1 MSRNASGTYTLP
13 TGNPVVS
20 GTDITVTWGN
30 NTMNDIATEMTDSL
44 SRSGKGGMLAP
55 LTFVDGSVT
64 VPGISWVS
72 DANTG
77 FYRIGA
83 DNMAMTAGGVQIVDY
98 ANNAF
103 TFSGTTDTAATGPI
117 FSIFR
122 NSASPADAD
131 LIGDLRFDGED
142 SAGNKTTY
150 ASVSSQIDDVTNATE
165 DGTLLVKTMT
175 AGTLTTQLDI
185 SSALVNITPATTIA
199 GLTTIASL
207 KGTGAVTITDILDED
222 NMASNSATKL
232 ATQQSIKAYVDSSV
246 GAYDTL
252 SEVLANG
259 NTSGSTDLVMISGQK
274 ITTNTID
281 ETTSASGVTIDSVLV
296 KDSTVK
302 AGTLT
307 IGAGSITDSSGA
319 ITFGNENLTTT
330 GNLDAN
336 GVEFDSL
343 SGTGAVAITDIK
355 DEDNM
360 ASNSAT
366 MLATQQSIKSYVDAQ
381 VGTVDTLSEVL
392 AIGNTTGGTDVS
404 VSTDDKVQF
413 RDAAIYIN
421 SSTDGQ
427 LDIVADTEIQIAATT
442 IDINGAVALN
452 GALTGITDITASGVI
467 TGGTVEATTDT
478 AAGDNAAMGYTA
490 AEGLILTGQGSSSDV
505 TIKNDADA
513 TVMSIA
519 TGTTNTTFAGDVDI
533 GGDADTGLTLVGAN
547 NLGIQTGG
555 TTRFNVD
562 SIGKAIFT
570 NRMVGNDGSAALP
583 AFGFTSDANTGM
595 YRVGSDSLGFSTG
608 STNRLTIDSTGDATF
623 SGDINFSG
631 ATPNIILDAD
641 NDRLVVSGGDATSSG
656 ANIIFYGDNHAS
668 NADKMIFRNSST
680 TALTI
685 NASQNATFAGDVI
698 INAAVAQRSGFS
710 NELQISGGAPTIS
723 LSDSGYSTH
732 NHFISVDRQFFA
744 IGRMDNGTGANPAE
758 YLQFDATSN
767 NATFAGEIR
776 ADYASANIIAEF
788 GGTGETGQIGFS
800 FTGTDVGGLDY
811 AYNTRTTVG
820 MRAWTPNSYPITI
833 DAGGGSSSS
842 NKIFFKTNTSTTA
855 LTISS
860 TDTATFAGAIS
871 KASGSFKIPHPLPE
885 LNETHNLVHSFVE
898 SPRAENLYSGMATL
912 VDGTASVNIDTHS
925 GMTEGTFEALNTL
938 LTHSSSNESGYSPVK
953 CSVVNNVIT
962 INCQDATSTDKVYW
976 EVRGERKD
984 AHMLDTEWTD
994 DEGHVIVEPEVP
1006 SAATGEVFTPAIEEV
1021 TTERQVMETVET
1033 GSYVNLAGE
1042 TIVETE
1048 QRGVTTETTETVV
1061 QRQDIDGVST
1071 EVEVEVTTQVPTME
1085 TVITTAAVEEI
1096 IHSTNVVQPDTLEDG
1111 QQWRETIDS

>member
-330 GNLDAN
+330 GNVDAN

-366 MLATQQSIKSYVDAQ
+366 MLATQQSIKAYVDAQ
-381 VGTVDTLSEVL
+381 VDTADTLSEVL

-490 AEGLILTGQGSSSDV
+490 AEGLILTGQGSSNDV

-513 TVMSIA
+513 TVISIP
-519 TGTTNTTFAGDVDI
+519 TGTTNTTFAGNVTH
-533 GGDADTGLTLVGAN
+533 GSAAYVTLTDYGTSAN
-547 NLGIQTGG
+547 SRIITGG
-555 TTRFNVD
+555 TNTATGYLAVAQWN
-562 SIGKAIFT
+562 
-570 NRMVGNDGSAALP
+570 GSAYV
-583 AFGFTSDANTGM
+583 NT
-595 YRVGSDSLGFSTG
+595 VSFSGSDS
-608 STNRLTIDSTGDATF
+608 AT
-623 SGDINFSG
+623 
-631 ATPNIILDAD
+631 
-641 NDRLVVSGGDATSSG
+641 
-656 ANIIFYGDNHAS
+656 
-668 NADKMIFRNSST
+668 
-680 TALTI
+680 
-685 NASQNATFAGDVI
+685 
-698 INAAVAQRSGFS
+698 
-710 NELQISGGAPTIS
+710 
-723 LSDSGYSTH
+723 
-732 NHFISVDRQFFA
+732 
-744 IGRMDNGTGANPAE
+744 
-758 YLQFDATSN
+758 
-767 NATFAGEIR
+767 TFAGEVNVGTT
-776 ADYASANIIAEF
+776 ASGDGTLNIIAS
-788 GGTGETGQIGFS
+788 TGEQSIIEFSDTTNSRGRIYYDHASSPEKLILETTG
-800 FTGTDVGGLDY
+800 
-811 AYNTRTTVG
+811 
-820 MRAWTPNSYPITI
+820 
-833 DAGGGSSSS
+833 
-842 NKIFFKTNTSTTA
+842 TTA
-855 LTISS
+855 LSINNSQ
-860 TDTATFAGAIS
+860 DATFAGAATVSGGLNVVGTNNTTSTLLLSNTAGSGNNWSLVPAYNAQTLAILADS
-871 KASGSFKIPHPLPE
+871 TTVVTLNEDTSATFAGNINAVAGGINLGATGAANLLDDYEAGNWTPTIVGSTTAGTYTVTTGSSARYEKVGSLVHVGARLTFSAAGSGGGDAILGGLPFNYASGSLP
-885 LNETHNLVHSFVE
+885 
-898 SPRAENLYSGMATL
+898 SGTFL
-912 VDGTASVNIDTHS
+912 PSSVSLPIGTAGMCAVMLPTSS
-925 GMTEGTFEALNTL
+925 GAASTMSF
-938 LTHSSSNESGYSPVK
+938 
-953 CSVVNNVIT
+953 T
-962 INCQDATSTDKVYW
+962 IGSDGA
-976 EVRGERKD
+976 G
-984 AHMLDTEWTD
+984 
-994 DEGHVIVEPEVP
+994 
-1006 SAATGEVFTPAIEEV
+1006 AATILV
-1021 TTERQVMETVET
+1021 TGIST
-1033 GSYVNLAGE
+1033 SS
-1042 TIVETE
+1042 TIYLNMTYRV
-1048 QRGVTTETTETVV
+1048 
-1061 QRQDIDGVST
+1061 
-1071 EVEVEVTTQVPTME
+1071 
-1085 TVITTAAVEEI
+1085 
-1096 IHSTNVVQPDTLEDG
+1096 
-1111 QQWRETIDS
+1111 

>member
-103 TFSGTTDTAATGPI
+103 TFSGTTDTSATGPI

-222 NMASNSATKL
+222 NMASDSATKL

-259 NTSGSTDLVMISGQK
+259 NTSGSTDLVMTSGQK

-330 GNLDAN
+330 GNVDAN

-366 MLATQQSIKSYVDAQ
+366 MLATQQSIKAYVDAQ
-381 VGTVDTLSEVL
+381 VDTADTLSEVL

-490 AEGLILTGQGSSSDV
+490 AEGLILTGQGSSNDV

-519 TGTTNTTFAGDVDI
+519 TGTINTTFAG
-533 GGDADTGLTLVGAN
+533 
-547 NLGIQTGG
+547 
-555 TTRFNVD
+555 
-562 SIGKAIFT
+562 SID
-570 NRMVGNDGSAALP
+570 VGNDTNVTGSATTGYIKLN
-583 AFGFTSDANTGM
+583 GNGYNGWMSMDA
-595 YRVGSDSLGFSTG
+595 SSLHIGHNSPSRNLILETNSTDA
-608 STNRLTIDSTGDATF
+608 LTIDG
-623 SGDINFSG
+623 
-631 ATPNIILDAD
+631 
-641 NDRLVVSGGDATSSG
+641 
-656 ANIIFYGDNHAS
+656 
-668 NADKMIFRNSST
+668 
-680 TALTI
+680 
-685 NASQNATFAGDVI
+685 SQNATFAGTTSAVGSSTVTRSG
-698 INAAVAQRSGFS
+698 AAVIQQLTNTDNSVYISNLPASGNHTYFS
-710 NELQISGGAPTIS
+710 NSRNGSSTIFRNS
-723 LSDSGYSTH
+723 TSSDSDT
-732 NHFISVDRQFFA
+732 
-744 IGRMDNGTGANPAE
+744 TW
-758 YLQFDATSN
+758 LTATSAG
-767 NATFAGEIR
+767 NATFAGNIVGSASVDLTASTSAEGVFIGKSNSTADSVAGVQAR
-776 ADYASANIIAEF
+776 ADGLFYVVKTSGVGILYGNLDTGGASQEAVRFVRNGA
-788 GGTGETGQIGFS
+788 
-800 FTGTDVGGLDY
+800 DVGSIDTTSTAT
-811 AYNTRTTVG
+811 AYNTSSDPRIKSVF
-820 MRAWTPNSYPITI
+820 SPIKGSDAVSLIIEAVENNYLGEFSFLSDPKKKVWGYNAHALI
-833 DAGGGSSSS
+833 DNQEGFGGSEGFGPRDAEIGDVVNSASYDEDDKEITPEEKVTPAGVDQS
-842 NKIFFKTNTSTTA
+842 KRVPMLEAAIYQLIQDNKA
-855 LTISS
+855 LT
-860 TDTATFAGAIS
+860 
-871 KASGSFKIPHPLPE
+871 LR
-885 LNETHNLVHSFVE
+885 L
-898 SPRAENLYSGMATL
+898 
-912 VDGTASVNIDTHS
+912 
-925 GMTEGTFEALNTL
+925 EAL
-938 LTHSSSNESGYSPVK
+938 E
-953 CSVVNNVIT
+953 NV
-962 INCQDATSTDKVYW
+962 
-976 EVRGERKD
+976 
-984 AHMLDTEWTD
+984 
-994 DEGHVIVEPEVP
+994 
-1006 SAATGEVFTPAIEEV
+1006 
-1021 TTERQVMETVET
+1021 
-1033 GSYVNLAGE
+1033 
-1042 TIVETE
+1042 
-1048 QRGVTTETTETVV
+1048 
-1061 QRQDIDGVST
+1061 
-1071 EVEVEVTTQVPTME
+1071 
-1085 TVITTAAVEEI
+1085 
-1096 IHSTNVVQPDTLEDG
+1096 
-1111 QQWRETIDS
+1111 

>member
-232 ATQQSIKAYVDSSV
+232 ATQQSIKAYVD
-246 GAYDTL
+246 
-252 SEVLANG
+252 
-259 NTSGSTDLVMISGQK
+259 
-274 ITTNTID
+274 
-281 ETTSASGVTIDSVLV
+281 
-296 KDSTVK
+296 
-302 AGTLT
+302 
-307 IGAGSITDSSGA
+307 
-319 ITFGNENLTTT
+319 
-330 GNLDAN
+330 
-336 GVEFDSL
+336 
-343 SGTGAVAITDIK
+343 
-355 DEDNM
+355 
-360 ASNSAT
+360 
-366 MLATQQSIKSYVDAQ
+366 AQ
-381 VGTVDTLSEVL
+381 VDTADTLSEVL

-623 SGDINFSG
+623 SGDMAFSG
-631 ATPNIILDAD
+631 GNVDVD
-641 NDRLVVSGGDATSSG
+641 GGDPDGRIIISSNTNSLG
-656 ANIIFYGDNHAS
+656 GNLLMYGNTHAS
-668 NADKMIFRNSST
+668 
-680 TALTI
+680 
-685 NASQNATFAGDVI
+685 
-698 INAAVAQRSGFS
+698 
-710 NELQISGGAPTIS
+710 
-723 LSDSGYSTH
+723 
-732 NHFISVDRQFFA
+732 
-744 IGRMDNGTGANPAE
+744 
-758 YLQFDATSN
+758 
-767 NATFAGEIR
+767 
-776 ADYASANIIAEF
+776 
-788 GGTGETGQIGFS
+788 
-800 FTGTDVGGLDY
+800 
-811 AYNTRTTVG
+811 
-820 MRAWTPNSYPITI
+820 
-833 DAGGGSSSS
+833 
-842 NKIFFKTNTSTTA
+842 
-855 LTISS
+855 
-860 TDTATFAGAIS
+860 
-871 KASGSFKIPHPLPE
+871 
-885 LNETHNLVHSFVE
+885 
-898 SPRAENLYSGMATL
+898 
-912 VDGTASVNIDTHS
+912 
-925 GMTEGTFEALNTL
+925 
-938 LTHSSSNESGYSPVK
+938 
-953 CSVVNNVIT
+953 
-962 INCQDATSTDKVYW
+962 
-976 EVRGERKD
+976 
-984 AHMLDTEWTD
+984 
-994 DEGHVIVEPEVP
+994 
-1006 SAATGEVFTPAIEEV
+1006 
-1021 TTERQVMETVET
+1021 
-1033 GSYVNLAGE
+1033 LAG
-1042 TIVETE
+1042 
-1048 QRGVTTETTETVV
+1048 
-1061 QRQDIDGVST
+1061 
-1071 EVEVEVTTQVPTME
+1071 
-1085 TVITTAAVEEI
+1085 
-1096 IHSTNVVQPDTLEDG
+1096 NV
-1111 QQWRETIDS
+1111 